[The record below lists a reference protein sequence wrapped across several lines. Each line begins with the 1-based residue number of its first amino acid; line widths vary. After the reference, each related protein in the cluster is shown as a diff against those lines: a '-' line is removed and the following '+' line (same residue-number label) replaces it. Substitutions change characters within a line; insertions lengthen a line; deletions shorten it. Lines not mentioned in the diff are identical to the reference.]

1 MAGLGNPSFD
11 VFRLPPEHDEL
22 RAVLRDIGETEIA
35 PYAAEVDG
43 QARFP
48 EEALKILNE
57 TGFSAVHVPED
68 TAVRVRIPSPR
79 IVVEEVA
86 RVCASS
92 SLIPGVNKLGTV
104 GLILHG
110 SEELKKQVL
119 PTLASGDAMASYALS
134 EREAGSDPASMRTR
148 ARADGDGWVLNGSKC
163 WIPTVASQLG
173 TPSWR

>member
-57 TGFSAVHVPED
+57 TDFRRYTCPRS

-79 IVVEEVA
+79 
-86 RVCASS
+86 ASS
-92 SLIPGVNKLGTV
+92 LRRSR
-104 GLILHG
+104 G
-110 SEELKKQVL
+110 SAHPPL
-119 PTLASGDAMASYALS
+119 
-134 EREAGSDPASMRTR
+134 
-148 ARADGDGWVLNGSKC
+148 
-163 WIPTVASQLG
+163 
-173 TPSWR
+173 